1 MQGASLRNRMKA
13 YESVTRDYLIKR
25 MPVIIRLDGK
35 AFHSFTKGFVK
46 PFDEIL
52 STAMQDTMWYL
63 CENIQNCVLGYTQ
76 SDEISLILVDYEKI
90 DTESWFNNN
99 IQKIVSISASM
110 ATTAFNIRFRRLV
123 DTYCNI
129 GGFIDKK
136 QTPYWS
142 KKSLLSGAS
151 DGDYKFGLFDSRAF
165 NIPKEEVNNYMI
177 WRQQDATRNSIQSL
191 AQTLYSQKELEGI
204 SNNDLQNK
212 MFTEKDVN
220 WNDLPEW
227 NKRGCCCIK
236 KPMFVKVHDEI
247 HDTDRKQLI
256 SRMKWV
262 IDMNIP
268 IFSQNTKYIN
278 TKIMLD

>member
-1 MQGASLRNRMKA
+1 MQGASLGDRMKS

-110 ATTAFNIRFRRLV
+110 ATVAFNIRFRRLV

-129 GGFIDKK
+129 GEITDKE
-136 QTPYWS
+136 QSPYWS
-142 KKSLLSGAS
+142 KKSLLSGTP
-151 DGDYKFGLFDSRAF
+151 DGDYKFGLFDSRVF

-191 AQTLYSQKELEGI
+191 AQTLYSQEELKGI